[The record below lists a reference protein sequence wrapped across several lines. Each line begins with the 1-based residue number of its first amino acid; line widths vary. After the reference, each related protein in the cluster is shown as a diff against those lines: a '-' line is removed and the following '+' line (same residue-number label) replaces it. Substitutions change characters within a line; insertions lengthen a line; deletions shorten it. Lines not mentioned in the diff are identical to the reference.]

1 MIVKY
6 HTTMLLLDVLII
18 CCLLAS
24 ISVMSE
30 KLGWE
35 LVWQDEFDKEYLDKW
50 QHQVGRGEGYGLPAG
65 WGNDEL

>member
-18 CCLLAS
+18 CCLLAP

-30 KLGWE
+30 KLGQE
-35 LVWQDEFDKEYLDKW
+35 LVWQDEFDKEYLDKR

-65 WGNDEL
+65 

>member
-1 MIVKY
+1 
-6 HTTMLLLDVLII
+6 MLLLDVLII
-18 CCLLAS
+18 CCLLAP

-30 KLGWE
+30 KLGQE

-65 WGNDEL
+65 

>member
-18 CCLLAS
+18 CCLLAP

-30 KLGWE
+30 KLGQE
-35 LVWQDEFDKEYLDKW
+35 LVWQDEFDKEYLDKR
-50 QHQVGRGEGYGLPAG
+50 QHQVGRGEGYGLPVG
-65 WGNDEL
+65 